1 MKITIRDVLR
11 SPEAIFFI
19 SLTLYFL
26 CQCADLHVA
35 ASGALPWQQAVSGL
49 LFNVFIPVLL
59 YWRLVRAARP
69 FLRDPRMLPAMHCA
83 AGLFGTVQFNA
94 FLDTLVSF
102 SRPWPAVWLTLFT
115 AVQLLTLTVLFFLGR
130 RFLRIASVRY

>member
-1 MKITIRDVLR
+1 MKISIHDLLR
-11 SPEAIFFI
+11 SPKAIFFI

-35 ASGALPWQQAVSGL
+35 ISGALPWQQAVSGL
-49 LFNVFIPVLL
+49 FFNVVFPVLL

-69 FLRDPRMLPAMHCA
+69 FLRDPRMQPAMHCV

-94 FLDTLVSF
+94 FLDTLVGF
-102 SRPWPAVWLTLFT
+102 SRPWPAVWLALFT